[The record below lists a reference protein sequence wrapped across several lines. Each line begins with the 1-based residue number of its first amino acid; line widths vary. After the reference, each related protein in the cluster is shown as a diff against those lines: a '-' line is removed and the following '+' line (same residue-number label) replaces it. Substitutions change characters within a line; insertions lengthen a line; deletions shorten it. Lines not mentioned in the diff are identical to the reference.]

1 MSDFIVT
8 IRFNSLRHYVTFMK
22 RLALLIC
29 GGLCAVGTSCAA
41 DVQLYGIVDMG
52 LQYAATKQN
61 LLDENL
67 KNNFF
72 GLATGVQS
80 GSRFGVRGREQLG
93 AGWRLGFDLES
104 GFDPGNGTSS
114 QGERLFGRQAILSVV
129 SDDLGQLDFG
139 RQINLASNYFLS
151 IDPFAEGFGQANI
164 GASFGSANTTRYS
177 NMLLYQTPSIQGF
190 KIGAGYSFA
199 AGLTSLYP
207 GNGSCPNGICNIT
220 TPEYA
225 YQAQNNL
232 RTLTLGAQYA
242 AGPLL
247 LSAAF
252 DRAQGPADLPNG
264 PPGATPTAWLV
275 GGSYRFELFKLSAVY
290 GQSRNGGF
298 NGQAPGTGAAGPSG
312 INASTGSAGVL
323 FAENFAVDAYLIGL
337 MFPVGAQ
344 GTVVASWQLAKPA
357 GEYAGLGFKNQQI
370 VSAGYTHQITS
381 RTNLYAYASYGQ
393 NFAMVETAQSSM
405 IGVGIRHQF

>member
-1 MSDFIVT
+1 
-8 IRFNSLRHYVTFMK
+8 MK
-22 RLALLIC
+22 RLAFLIC
-29 GGLCAVGTSCAA
+29 VWLCALGSSVAG

-52 LQYAATKQN
+52 LQYATTKQN
-61 LLDENL
+61 IPDDNVQ
-67 KNNFF
+67 NSFF
-72 GLATGVQS
+72 GVATGVQS
-80 GSRFGVRGREQLG
+80 GSRFGIRGREPLG
-93 AGWRLGFDLES
+93 SGWRLGFDLES

-114 QGERLFGRQAILSVV
+114 QGGRLFGRQAILSVI

-190 KIGAGYSFA
+190 KFGAGYSFA
-199 AGLTSLYP
+199 AGLSTLYADN
-207 GNGSCPNGICNIT
+207 GACLNGSCAIA

-232 RTLTLGAQYA
+232 RVLTLGAQYA

-247 LSAAF
+247 LSAAL
-252 DRAQGPADLPNG
+252 DRAQGPANIPDG
-264 PPGATPTAWLV
+264 PPRAIPTAWLI
-275 GGSYRFELFKLSAVY
+275 GGSYKFDWFKLSAVY
-290 GQSRNGGF
+290 GQNRNGGF
-298 NGQAPGTGAAGPSG
+298 NGQSPGTGAGGPSG
-312 INASTGSAGVL
+312 INGSTGSAGVL
-323 FAENFAVDAYLIGL
+323 FAENFSGDSYLIGL
-337 MFPVGAQ
+337 VIPAGAQ
-344 GTVVASWQLAKPA
+344 GNFLASWQMGRPV
-357 GEYAGLGFKNQQI
+357 GEYAGLVFKNQQI
-370 VSAGYTHQITS
+370 ASVGYTYQFTT